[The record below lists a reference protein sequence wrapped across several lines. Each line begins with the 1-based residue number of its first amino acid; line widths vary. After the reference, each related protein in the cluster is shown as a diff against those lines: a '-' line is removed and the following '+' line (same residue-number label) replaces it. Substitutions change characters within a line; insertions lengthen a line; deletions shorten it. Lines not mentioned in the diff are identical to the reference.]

1 MVSDQ
6 KLLQIYDISGIRLG
20 RRHTQSQRRDL
31 LCTIIQKNSGI
42 RHNHIL
48 RLVEKLDAMAKK
60 TAENELKNLEN
71 LVDVTKE
78 GYNNKFYEMKLPTTE
93 EEIKEDLQSFLSDI
107 DENVKLLEK
116 KYTKLSIYK
125 GTQTIALLLHNLYSI
140 YPMIVL
146 SERILTHTAFKKQKI
161 RFEKLIQR
169 THNITDKPNDL
180 VFVFLLLASM
190 IYEDK
195 TEDELNSLLEEI
207 ESR

>member
-6 KLLQIYDISGIRLG
+6 KLLQIYDISGIQI
-20 RRHTQSQRRDL
+20 RRRQTQSERRDL
-31 LCTIIQKNSGI
+31 LCTIIQKNPGI

-93 EEIKEDLQSFLSDI
+93 EEMKEELQSFLSDI
-107 DENVKLLEK
+107 DEDVKLLEK
-116 KYTKLSIYK
+116 KYTKLSFYK
-125 GTQTIALLLHNLYSI
+125 RTQTIALLLHNLYPV

-146 SERILTHTAFKKQKI
+146 SETILTHTAFKKQKV

-169 THNITDKPNDL
+169 IHNITNKPNDL
-180 VFVFLLLASM
+180 VFVFMLLASM
-190 IYEDK
+190 MNEDK
-195 TEDELNSLLEEI
+195 TEDELELDFFG
-207 ESR
+207 